1 MATTEQKTALRDQML
16 TVFTKIYSELQAVKA
31 NTDASTLQGK
41 TLAQITSDIAVLIQG
56 STSATVKDIED
67 ITTSLTTQLGSLN
80 ATSVGLGDVVN
91 AGFVTTADP
100 ANYAATVTQQYVD
113 PKVVWQIVSDH
124 WAAQAGMAADTLDTI
139 NEISTALQNDPN
151 VITAIQNNMATKAS
165 KTELSDAVATLNAT
179 IAGLMATDAEVLAGT
194 ATDKVMSV
202 KQTIDAIN
210 AGAETVSSADTT
222 NMTSLFTEMGQILD
236 GTHASQAQV

>member
-1 MATTEQKTALRDQML
+1 MATPVEKTALRDQML
-16 TVFTKIYSELQAVKA
+16 AVFTKIYTELQAVKS

-41 TLAQITSDIAVLIQG
+41 TLAQITSDIGTLIQG

-67 ITTSLTTQLGSLN
+67 ITTSLTTQLGNLN
-80 ATSVGLGDVVN
+80 SASVGLDQVVN
-91 AGFVTTADP
+91 AGFVTTDDP

-124 WAAQAGMAADTLDTI
+124 WASQAGMAAETLDTI
-139 NEISTALQNDPN
+139 NEISAALQNDPN

-165 KTELSDAVATLNAT
+165 KTELSDAVAALNAT
-179 IAGLMATDAEVLAGT
+179 ISGLFASDAEVTAGT

-202 KQTIDAIN
+202 KQTVDAIA
-210 AGAETVSSADTT
+210 AGAESVSSTDTT

-236 GTHASQAQV
+236 GTHASQA